1 MTCPRLSGRSWSLC
15 CQCPRVKDGP
25 VGQSIRKGTTVPT
38 TPSQRLPRRAALV
51 ATVLAVGLGAAGC
64 ATPSA
69 TAGGEAGGKPVI
81 RIAYQKFP
89 SGDLVVKNQKLLE
102 KALPKYTI
110 EWKAFDSGAS
120 INTAFIAKAI
130 DIGAIGSRPVA
141 RGLSDP
147 LNIPYSVAYVLDVA
161 GENEALVARKEVGVS
176 TVAGLKGKRIAT
188 PFASTSHY
196 SLIAALDHEG
206 LSDTD
211 VTLVDLQPQD
221 ILAAW
226 KRGDIDAAY
235 VWLPVLDELRAD
247 GTTLVTSADVAH
259 WGKPTLDLGVV
270 SNALAAKHPDV
281 VDAWR
286 TAETAGT
293 TLIREKPEEAAK
305 AVAAE
310 LGISPEDAAGQLS
323 QGVFLSPEE
332 QSSADWLGTDGSP
345 GALASN
351 LHDAAS
357 FLAELKK
364 IPAAP
369 AEDVFS
375 KAIYTKGLPGALG
388 G

>member
-1 MTCPRLSGRSWSLC
+1 MSA
-15 CQCPRVKDGP
+15 
-25 VGQSIRKGTTVPT
+25 
-38 TPSQRLPRRAALV
+38 TPSPRLPRRAAL
-51 ATVLAVGLGAAGC
+51 AAAVLAVGLGAAGC

-69 TAGGEAGGKPVI
+69 TAGEDAGGKPVI

-89 SGDLVVKNQKLLE
+89 SGDLVVKNQGLLE
-102 KALPKYTI
+102 KALPGYRI

-120 INTAFIAKAI
+120 INTAFIAKAV
-130 DIGAIGSRPVA
+130 DIGAIGSSPVA
-141 RGLSDP
+141 RGLSEP

-161 GENEALVARKEVGVS
+161 GDNEALVARKASGV
-176 TVAGLKGKRIAT
+176 TDVAGLKGKRIGT

-196 SLIAALDHEG
+196 SLLAALDHEG
-206 LSDTD
+206 LKDSD
-211 VTLVDLQPQD
+211 VQLVDLQPQD

-235 VWLPVLDELRAD
+235 VWLPVLDELRTD
-247 GTTLVTSADVAH
+247 GNQLVTSTDVAG

-270 SNALAAKHPDV
+270 SNALAAEHPDV

-293 TLIREKPEEAAK
+293 TLIREKPDEAAK

-310 LGISPEDAAGQLS
+310 LGISAEDAEGQLA
-323 QGVFLSPEE
+323 QGVFLTPQE
-332 QSSADWLGTDGSP
+332 QSSADWLGTEGSP
-345 GALASN
+345 GALAGN
-351 LHDAAS
+351 LHDAAT
-357 FLAELKK
+357 FLAGLKK

-369 AEDVFS
+369 AEDVFA
-375 KAIYTKGLPGALG
+375 KGVYTKRLPGALG